1 MRKKVFIYGNLVCSR
16 RSLDTMRIYNYLIK
30 NSYEIVKDPKKAD
43 IIVLNTCSYSNIVAN
58 NSLKKVEEFKYLN
71 KELIVVGCLPEIK
84 KEELDK
90 IFKGKKIGTK
100 NLEKLDDVFQPRN
113 TKFDEVDDTNVL
125 WKNLNERKLGRYLA
139 NLTEK
144 VGDTFAKNA
153 NGAYSL
159 ALEKIH
165 GKNSKEY
172 TANILEKQTYYVR
185 ISRGCF
191 GNCSYCAIKQA
202 IGPLKS
208 KPIEE
213 CIKEFKK
220 GVDLGYKIFRFG
232 ADDIG
237 AYGLDKKSSFIE
249 LLTEIFNIPGNYAI
263 EIETISPR
271 WIIKYFDEF
280 ESFLKTKRISMIFS
294 AIQSANDRILNL
306 MNRYYAKDELIDTFT
321 KLRQYKDIRIGTEL
335 IAGFPTET
343 MDEFQESLDF
353 IKEMKFNRGFVN
365 PFSLI
370 AGTLAVDIMPYV
382 SEEEISRRTLF
393 AKDYLDKKGGY
404 KVLHYKKQKRNP
416 IVLEF
421 YKK

>member
-1 MRKKVFIYGNLVCSR
+1 LVCSR
-16 RSLDTMRIYNYLIK
+16 RSLDTRKIYSYLLK
-30 NSYEIVKDPKKAD
+30 NNYEIVTDPKKAD
-43 IIVLNTCSYSNIVAN
+43 IIVLNTCSYSNIVAD
-58 NSLKKVEEFKYLN
+58 NSLKKVEEFKSLN
-71 KELIVVGCLPEIK
+71 KELVVVGCLPEIK

-90 IFKGKKIGTK
+90 IFQGKKIVTK
-100 NLEKLDDVFQPRN
+100 ELGKIDDVFQPKN
-113 TKFDEVDDTNVL
+113 AKFDEVDDTNVL
-125 WKNLNERKLGRYLA
+125 WQNLNERKLGRTLVR
-139 NLTEK
+139 LTEK
-144 VGDTFAKNA
+144 VGDTFAKKV
-153 NGAYSL
+153 NGAYCS

-172 TANILEKQTYYVR
+172 TANILEKQTYYIR

-191 GNCSYCAIKQA
+191 GNCSYCAIQQA

-220 GVDLGYKIFRFG
+220 GLDLGYEIFRFG

-237 AYGLDKKSSFIE
+237 AYGLDIKSSFIE
-249 LLTEIFNIPGNYAI
+249 LLTEIFNIPGNYTI

-306 MNRYYAKDELIDTFT
+306 MKRYYTKDELINTFT
-321 KLRQYKDIRIGTEL
+321 KLRQYKDIRIGTEI

-343 MDEFQESLDF
+343 IDEFQESLDF
-353 IKEMKFNRGFVN
+353 IKEIKFNWGFVN
-365 PFSLI
+365 PFSLLP
-370 AGTLAVDIMPYV
+370 GTPAVNIKPYV
-382 SEEEISRRTLF
+382 SEEEISKRTLL

-404 KVLHYKKQKRNP
+404 KVLHHRKQKRNP

-421 YKK
+421 YRT